1 MNTSRYSFFSSLSI
15 IHYNRPHFL
24 IVQYCAAQVG
34 EGYVVK
40 NLVVK
45 SITVHF
51 NQYIQNFATR
61 NSWSVYLTFLVYFCL
76 FRFKSWFIY
85 LRHLFNI
92 LLLYIFYRRCEISV
106 SIVRTRKHWIEFL
119 LFNYK
124 KKCTYKDRN
133 IGITAKYNDKR
144 CCILVSNLQSY
155 NSILSLI
162 ILLVSYLE
170 L

>member
-1 MNTSRYSFFSSLSI
+1 MNTSRYFFFFVAFDNSLQQTPFSNSTI
-15 IHYNRPHFL
+15 LRSAGRRGI
-24 IVQYCAAQVG
+24 CG
-34 EGYVVK
+34 K

-45 SITVHF
+45 SITVHY

-106 SIVRTRKHWIEFL
+106 SIVRTRKHCIEFL

-144 CCILVSNLQSY
+144 CCILVSNSQGLKLKQIQLY
-155 NSILSLI
+155 NHIILSCH
-162 ILLVSYLE
+162 
-170 L
+170 

>member
-1 MNTSRYSFFSSLSI
+1 M
-15 IHYNRPHFL
+15 
-24 IVQYCAAQVG
+24 
-34 EGYVVK
+34 VK

-45 SITVHF
+45 SITVHY
-51 NQYIQNFATR
+51 NQYTSIQNFATR

-92 LLLYIFYRRCEISV
+92 LLLYIFYRGCELSV

-144 CCILVSNLQSY
+144 CCILVSNSQGLKLKQIQLY
-155 NSILSLI
+155 NHIILSCH
-162 ILLVSYLE
+162 
-170 L
+170 